1 MTTTTPAPQR
11 TPSRPPWTVRVAAWS
26 ARHRW
31 PVALIWFIATIGLFV
46 GSLAAGGT
54 RSVEAVS
61 NDQRSKSESGEALV
75 VWADANAGAA
85 QAPVSQQ
92 FLMVVTSPTTTVDDP
107 AYQGTIAD
115 IVSRLSAFQSTVD
128 GVAGPVFTELA
139 DPTKAPPSAGLV
151 SPDRTTVRIV
161 ARVPGDGSVV
171 TERLATAPQLV
182 DQIRAAHPGYGIH
195 VLNGTLTNSEISEL
209 INGGLD
215 RSLLLTIPLTFLIL
229 LVAFGAVVAAMIPLV
244 LAVTAL
250 LAAFGILALYSQTI
264 AAVSPYA
271 NQLVVLIGL
280 AVAVDYS
287 LFMVTRFR
295 TERRRRG
302 AIASPSARARVVARR
317 IVLTAIAIG
326 LPAGVAVASSSGN
339 LPEASRVPA
348 IAGAA
353 AVAIAVVIFAL
364 ARLVDRGHDPTKLP
378 SIEASSATAG
388 RAVFFSGLAVMI
400 SIGGLFFLDD
410 PLFRSMAV
418 GTIAVVLVAVI
429 GSLTF
434 LPAVLAILGDGV
446 NGLRI
451 PILGRERPEGS
462 GIWAVVVRAVM
473 RRPVI
478 AAAST
483 AILLG
488 ALATPTFRLHMGQ
501 ADFSSFPDSLDG
513 VQAINLL
520 TSKWPTGAELDLAVV
535 VTHADEAS
543 TKAAID
549 RMETALKSVDGVVG
563 PPQTTPSAD
572 GHAVYIQYLMTGNQ
586 NDQHDQDVIRE
597 VRGDVIPAA
606 FSGASG
612 ARALVT
618 GDAAYTLDVVDFYAH
633 GMPMVMGFVL
643 ALSFCLLLVA
653 FRSIVIPIKAIL
665 LNLLSTG
672 AAFGLM
678 VLVFQEGWGADAI
691 GFKPG
696 AIEGFIP
703 VFIFTI
709 LFGLSMDYHVFILTR
724 IKEARDH
731 GLSSNEAVARGI
743 AITSGTI
750 TSAAA
755 IMVVVFAVFVTLP
768 LTIIKQLGFGLA
780 VAVFIDATVVRSIL
794 LPATMRLLGDWNWWL
809 PRWLNWLPR
818 VTIEADAD
826 AAGEGPDGTV
836 RAPLHSPAG
845 SPETVAG
852 S

>member
-1 MTTTTPAPQR
+1 VTVTTAPTAER
-11 TPSRPPWTVRVAAWS
+11 CAARSPWTVRVAAWS

-31 PVALIWFIATIGLFV
+31 PVAGLWFLFTIGLFV
-46 GSLAAGGT
+46 ASLAAGGT

-75 VWADANAGAA
+75 IWGDANSGAV
-85 QAPVSQQ
+85 QAPASQQ
-92 FLMVVTSPTTTVDDP
+92 FLMVVTNPTLKVDDP
-107 AYQGTIAD
+107 SYGATIAD
-115 IVSRLSAFQSTVD
+115 IVTRLAAFQSTVD
-128 GVAGPVFTELA
+128 GVSGPVFTQLV
-139 DPTKAPPSAGLV
+139 DPTKAPLQAGLIA
-151 SPDRTTVRIV
+151 PDRTTVQIV

-171 TERLATAPQLV
+171 TDRLATTRALL

-195 VLNGTLTNSEISEL
+195 VLNGTLTNDEIQEL

-229 LVAFGAVVAAMIPLV
+229 LVAFGAVVAAMIPLI

-250 LAAFGILALYSQTI
+250 LAAFGVLALYSQSV

-271 NQLVVLIGL
+271 TQLVVLIGL

-302 AIASPSARARVVARR
+302 APRSPTAAATVVRR
-317 IVLTAIAIG
+317 LSLAIVAIG
-326 LPAGVAVASSSGN
+326 LLVAVAVGISSGT
-339 LPEASRVPA
+339 LPDAARLPA
-348 IAGAA
+348 IAVATIVDVGL
-353 AVAIAVVIFAL
+353 VVFAIARL
-364 ARLVDRGHDPTKLP
+364 ADRGQDPTKLP
-378 SIEASSATAG
+378 AIEASSATAG

-410 PLFRSMAV
+410 PLFRSMAI

-434 LPAVLAILGDGV
+434 LPAMLAILGDGV
-446 NGLRI
+446 NALRI
-451 PILGRERPEGS
+451 PILGRDRPEGS
-462 GIWAVVVRAVM
+462 GIWAVIVRAVM

-478 AAAST
+478 AAVGT
-483 AILLG
+483 AIALG
-488 ALATPTFRLHMGQ
+488 ALATPTLRLHMGQ

-520 TSKWPTGAELDLAVV
+520 TSKWPAGAQLDLGVV
-535 VTHADEAS
+535 VTRADEAP

-549 RMETALKSVDGVVG
+549 RLNTALQAIEGVVG

-572 GHAVYIQYLMTGNQ
+572 GHAAYIQYLLTGTQ
-586 NDQHDQDVIRE
+586 NDQRNEDVIRE
-597 VRGDVIPAA
+597 IRTSVIPTA
-606 FSGASG
+606 FAGLSGV
-612 ARALVT
+612 RALVT
-618 GDAAYTLDVVDFYAH
+618 GDAARTLDVVDFYAH
-633 GMPMVMGFVL
+633 GMPAVMAFVL
-643 ALSFCLLLVA
+643 ALSFGLLLVA

-678 VLVFQEGWGADAI
+678 VLVFQEGWGSDVI

-696 AIEGFIP
+696 PVEGFIP

-755 IMVVVFAVFVTLP
+755 IMVVAFGVFVTLP

-780 VAVFIDATVVRSIL
+780 VAVFLDATVVRSIL

-809 PRWLNWLPR
+809 PRWLGWLPR
-818 VTIEADAD
+818 VTIEADVDGAD
-826 AAGEGPDGTV
+826 DDRTPEVT
-836 RAPLHSPAG
+836 PAIG
-845 SPETVAG
+845 SPEAAPNG
-852 S
+852 

>member
-1 MTTTTPAPQR
+1 VTVTAVSAAQR
-11 TPSRPPWTVRVAAWS
+11 RTSRAPWTVRVAAWS

-31 PVALIWFIATIGLFV
+31 PVAALWFLITIGLFV

-75 VWADANAGAA
+75 IWGDANSGAV
-85 QAPVSQQ
+85 QAPASQQ
-92 FLMVVTSPTTTVDDP
+92 FLMVVTNPTLKVDSPT
-107 AYQGTIAD
+107 YQATIAD
-115 IVSRLSAFQSTVD
+115 IVARLAAFQSTVD
-128 GVAGPVFTELA
+128 GVSGPVFMQLV
-139 DPTKAPPSAGLV
+139 DPVKAPPDAGLIA
-151 SPDRTTVRIV
+151 PDRTTVRIV
-161 ARVPGDGSVV
+161 ARVPGDGSIV
-171 TERLATAPQLV
+171 TERLATTPALL
-182 DQIRAAHPGYGIH
+182 DEIRAAHPGYGIH
-195 VLNGTLTNSEISEL
+195 VLNGTLTNDEIQEL

-229 LVAFGAVVAAMIPLV
+229 LVAFGAVVAAMIPLI

-250 LAAFGILALYSQTI
+250 LAAFGVLALYSQSV

-271 NQLVVLIGL
+271 TQLVVLIGL

-302 AIASPSARARVVARR
+302 APRARSAPLPVVVRR
-317 IVLTAIAIG
+317 LVLAIVAIG
-326 LPAGVAVASSSGN
+326 LPVAVAVGISSGA
-339 LPEASRVPA
+339 LPDAARPPA
-348 IAGAA
+348 IVVA
-353 AVAIAVVIFAL
+353 AVVDVGLVIFAI
-364 ARLVDRGHDPTKLP
+364 ARLADRGHDPTKLP
-378 SIEASSATAG
+378 AIEASSATAG

-410 PLFRSMAV
+410 PLFRSMAI

-434 LPAVLAILGDGV
+434 LPAMLAILGDGV
-446 NGLRI
+446 NALRI
-451 PILGRERPEGS
+451 PILGRDRPEGS
-462 GIWAVVVRAVM
+462 GIWAVIVRAVM

-478 AAAST
+478 AAVGT
-483 AILLG
+483 AIALG
-488 ALATPTFRLHMGQ
+488 ALATPTLRLHMGQ

-520 TSKWPTGAELDLAVV
+520 TSKWPAGAQLDLGVV
-535 VTHADEAS
+535 VTHADEAP
-543 TKAAID
+543 TTAAID
-549 RMETALKSVDGVVG
+549 RLNMALGAIEGVVG
-563 PPQTTPSAD
+563 PPQTTRSAD
-572 GHAVYIQYLMTGNQ
+572 GHAAYIQYLLTGTQ
-586 NDQHDQDVIRE
+586 NDQRNEDVVREIRSS
-597 VRGDVIPAA
+597 VIPTA
-606 FSGASG
+606 FAGLSGVQ
-612 ARALVT
+612 ALVT
-618 GDAAYTLDVVDFYAH
+618 GDAARTLDVVDFYAH

-643 ALSFCLLLVA
+643 ALSFGLLLVA

-678 VLVFQEGWGADAI
+678 VLVFQEGWGSDAI

-696 AIEGFIP
+696 PIEGFIP

-731 GLSSNEAVARGI
+731 GLPSNEAVARGI

-780 VAVFIDATVVRSIL
+780 VAVFLDATVVRSIL

-809 PRWLNWLPR
+809 PRWLGWLPR
-818 VTIEADAD
+818 VTIEADVDGAD
-826 AAGEGPDGTV
+826 DRPAELTPAIGSREAAPNT
-836 RAPLHSPAG
+836 
-845 SPETVAG
+845 
-852 S
+852 